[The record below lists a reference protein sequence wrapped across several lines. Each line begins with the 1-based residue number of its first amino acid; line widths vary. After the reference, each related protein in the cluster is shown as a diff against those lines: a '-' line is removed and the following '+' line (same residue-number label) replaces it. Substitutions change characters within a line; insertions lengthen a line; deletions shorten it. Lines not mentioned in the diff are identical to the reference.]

1 MKLKEDFLAML
12 GRLEKLPGGN
22 VVGGLAE
29 TLAAT
34 PPSVAIRLNPRKP
47 SVKPGL
53 RPVPWAENGF
63 YIDGERPRFT
73 VDPALHQGRYY
84 VQDASSMFIGHIVG
98 RLAAGRGPL
107 VYIDACAAPGGKT
120 TAAIDALAPGSLAI
134 ANEFDSRRA
143 EILVENIVK
152 WGYPDCIVSR
162 GDTARFRRVGQIAD
176 IITVDA
182 PCSGEGMMRKE
193 EAAVNQWSPELIADC
208 AALQR
213 EILANLWCALRPGGY
228 LIYSTCTFNCTENEE
243 NLRYLVEQLGAEP
256 VGITIPDEW
265 GIAGSI
271 DSPYPAYRFIPGRI
285 EGEGLF
291 AAIVRRPGADL
302 SPNPDIDAVRANLK
316 NHLDII
322 YTFNPEPGPTP
333 GAKGKA
339 PVPPHSLAMSTAL
352 PADRFP
358 AIDVDYPT
366 AVAYLRGEAVRP
378 DGLSALPRGIILL
391 TYQNIPLGFA
401 KNIGNRA
408 NNLYPDPY
416 RIHTT
421 HIPSLPPQI
430 LQSATD

>member
-1 MKLKEDFLAML
+1 MKLKEDFIAML

-22 VVGGLAE
+22 AVSGLAE

-34 PPSVAIRLNPRKP
+34 PPSVAIRLNPRK
-47 SVKPGL
+47 SSAKPDL
-53 RPVPWAENGF
+53 RRVPWAENGF

-73 VDPALHQGRYY
+73 VDPAFHQGRYY

-107 VYIDACAAPGGKT
+107 IYIDACAAPGGKT
-120 TAAIDALAPGSLAI
+120 TAAIDAIAPGSLAI

-143 EILVENIVK
+143 EVLVENIVK

-193 EAAVNQWSPELIADC
+193 EAAVSQWSPELIAEC

-228 LIYSTCTFNCTENEE
+228 MIYSTCTFNRTENEE

-256 VGITIPDEW
+256 VELEIPDDW
-265 GIAGSI
+265 GIARAI

-291 AAIVRRPGADL
+291 AAIVRRPAAD
-302 SPNPDIDAVRANLK
+302 SEPRRDSIEAVRATLK

-322 YTFNPEPGPTP
+322 YSFDPEPKPAP
-333 GAKGKA
+333 NAKGKTPA
-339 PVPPHSLAMSTAL
+339 PPHSLAMSTA
-352 PADRFP
+352 FP
-358 AIDVDYPT
+358 PDMFPTIDVDYHT

-378 DGLSALPRGIILL
+378 DGLSDLPRGTILL
-391 TYQNIPLGFA
+391 TYQQIPLGFA

-416 RIHTT
+416 RIRTT
-421 HIPSLPPQI
+421 HIPTTPLTV
-430 LQSATD
+430 LNYE